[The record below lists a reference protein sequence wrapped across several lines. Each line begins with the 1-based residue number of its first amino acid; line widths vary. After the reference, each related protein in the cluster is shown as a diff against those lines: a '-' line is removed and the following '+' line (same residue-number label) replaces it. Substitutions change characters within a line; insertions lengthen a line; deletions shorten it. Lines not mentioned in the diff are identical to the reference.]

1 LDSKLL
7 KRNKVYYTFL
17 QDKNTVVSCIY
28 AKIIVE
34 DYEGM
39 ICIVG
44 PIRVDY
50 KKNVAILD
58 KVVTMI

>member
-1 LDSKLL
+1 
-7 KRNKVYYTFL
+7 
-17 QDKNTVVSCIY
+17 
-28 AKIIVE
+28 
-34 DYEGM
+34 M

-58 KVVTMI
+58 KVVTMIWS